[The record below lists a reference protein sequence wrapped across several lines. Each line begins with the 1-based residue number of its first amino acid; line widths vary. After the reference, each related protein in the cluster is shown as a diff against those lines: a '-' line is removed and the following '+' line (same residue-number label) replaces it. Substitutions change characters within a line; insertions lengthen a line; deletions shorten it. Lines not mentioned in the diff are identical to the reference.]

1 MRSKVKEAADELGL
15 SVELR
20 TLGEP
25 TATVAQAAAALG
37 VEEGQIAKSIVFV
50 MDGEPVVVV
59 ASGRHRIDQTKVC
72 DASTAPRGARHR
84 PTRGAP
90 RQASRA
96 EACRRSG
103 TACPWCSTPP
113 CSTTTSSTRRV
124 ATGTPSSRSRRANS
138 PEQCTRWLRPSANED
153 RWHLGALVPDRAGG
167 PRRPDHADQLP

>member
-59 ASGRHRIDQTKVC
+59 ASGRHRIDQDKVC
-72 DASTAPRGARHR
+72 DALDCAEGRQASADEVRAATGFAIGGVPPIGHGLPVIFDTALLEYDVVYAAGGDGNTLFAV
-84 PTRGAP
+84 AP
-90 RQASRA
+90 RQLAG
-96 EACRRSG
+96 C
-103 TACPWCSTPP
+103 
-113 CSTTTSSTRRV
+113 V
-124 ATGTPSSRSRRANS
+124 
-138 PEQCTRWLRPSANED
+138 
-153 RWHLGALVPDRAGG
+153 HALVAPVGE
-167 PRRPDHADQLP
+167 